1 MQALPPHLERILNL
15 ARWSPSGDNTQPWRF
30 EILGDEHIL
39 VHGFDTRDH
48 VVYDLDGHSSQLAV
62 GALLETISIAASAEA
77 RSASIQRRPDTP
89 ETHLLFDV
97 HFQPKL
103 GMTPDALV
111 PHIETRTVQ
120 RRSMSTHTL
129 SAEQK
134 QTLAASLPEGYSV
147 HWHETL
153 AQRWH
158 MAKFMF
164 ACAKIRLTIP
174 EAYTQHKSII
184 EWGAQF
190 SDDKVPGQAVGV
202 DPVTARFMRWVM
214 ASWQRVEFFNT
225 FLLGHLPPRLQLEL
239 LPSLRCGAHFA
250 LSAPAPLNSID
261 DYLGAGR
268 AMQRFWL
275 SAAKIGWF
283 IQPEMTSVIFT
294 RYHRRGIA
302 FSKHAAAL
310 EMAGRLNER
319 LAQIVGL
326 AEIARVYFVG
336 RIGAGPKPIARST
349 RKTVAQLLM
358 APPHRQS
365 DGVI

>member
-1 MQALPPHLERILNL
+1 MQSIPPHLERILNL
-15 ARWSPSGDNTQPWRF
+15 ARWAPSGDNTQPWRF

-62 GALLETISIAASAEA
+62 GALLETMSIAASAEA
-77 RSASIQRRPDTP
+77 RSASIHRRPGTP

-97 HFQPKL
+97 HFQPII
-103 GMTPDALV
+103 GMAPDALV

-120 RRSMSTHTL
+120 RRSMSTLAL

-134 QTLAASLPEGYSV
+134 QVLAATLPDGFSV
-147 HWHETL
+147 RWHEGL
-153 AQRWH
+153 GQRWLL
-158 MAKFMF
+158 AKFMF

-174 EAYTQHKSII
+174 EAYAQHKSII

-202 DPVTARFMRWVM
+202 DPVTERFMSWVM
-214 ASWQRVEFFNT
+214 ASWQRVDFFNT

-250 LSAPAPLNSID
+250 LSAPAPLRSID
-261 DYLGAGR
+261 DYLAAGR

-275 SAAKIGWF
+275 SVAKIGWF
-283 IQPEMTSVIFT
+283 IQPEMTSVIFA

-302 FSKHAAAL
+302 FSTQQAAL
-310 EMAGRLNER
+310 ALAARLNDR
-319 LAQIVGL
+319 LAEIVGL
-326 AEIARVYFVG
+326 TDIDRVYFVA
-336 RIGAGPKPIARST
+336 RIGAGPRPMARST
-349 RKTVAQLLM
+349 RKAVTQLLM
-358 APPHRQS
+358 APPPS
-365 DGVI
+365 PVT